1 MRNQIYDLMK
11 EKKPM
16 FPREKVE
23 KIKIES
29 KTYFEIKPPMED
41 PIIVKVEKTVEVKP
55 REKEEDQPSVVAG
68 ISFSSE
74 NKSDSP
80 PVKQLNEKT
89 QKNEFAI
96 AKKTESPKE
105 SPKESLKP
113 QRTVEPMVSP
123 MSKEFAKAV
132 AEEAILKKEE
142 IKQDSTETE
151 TVQDVVPVAEE
162 SITEEKEDKK
172 SIL

>member
-1 MRNQIYDLMK
+1 MNDMVDMMHDMRNQIYDLMK

-29 KTYFEIKPPMED
+29 KTYFEIKPPKED

-55 REKEEDQPSVVAG
+55 PEKEEDQPSIVAG

-105 SPKESLKP
+105 APKESPKEAPKESPKESPKP
-113 QRTVEPMVSP
+113 QQTVEPMVSP
-123 MSKEFAKAV
+123 M
-132 AEEAILKKEE
+132 
-142 IKQDSTETE
+142 
-151 TVQDVVPVAEE
+151 
-162 SITEEKEDKK
+162 
-172 SIL
+172 